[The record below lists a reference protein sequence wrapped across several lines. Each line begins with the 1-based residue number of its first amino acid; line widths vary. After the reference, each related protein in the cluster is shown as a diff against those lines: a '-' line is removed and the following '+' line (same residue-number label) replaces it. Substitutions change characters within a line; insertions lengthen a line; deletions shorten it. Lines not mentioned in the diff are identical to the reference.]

1 MITIQK
7 IHHDK
12 TLGQN
17 LRALRNRAGLSQSE
31 TVVKMELQGCKTT
44 RSIYSQIE
52 MGIYNI
58 RVDELKALK
67 NIFNASYEEIFEKPS
82 E

>member
-1 MITIQK
+1 MIVIQK

-17 LRALRNRAGLSQSE
+17 LRSLRIRAGLTQSE
-31 TVVKMELQGCKTT
+31 TVIKMELEGCKTT
-44 RSIYSQIE
+44 RAIYSQIE

-58 RVDELKALK
+58 RVDEVRALK
-67 NIFNASYEEIFEKPS
+67 RIFNATYEEIFEKVND
-82 E
+82 

>member
-7 IHHDK
+7 IHYDV
-12 TLGQN
+12 TLGKN
-17 LRALRNRAGLSQSE
+17 LRALRIKAGLTQSE
-31 TVVKMELQGCKTT
+31 TVVKMELEGCKTT
-44 RSIYSQIE
+44 RAIYSQIE

-58 RVDELKALK
+58 RVDELRALK
-67 NIFNASYEEIFEKPS
+67 RIFHTTYEEIFEKSS